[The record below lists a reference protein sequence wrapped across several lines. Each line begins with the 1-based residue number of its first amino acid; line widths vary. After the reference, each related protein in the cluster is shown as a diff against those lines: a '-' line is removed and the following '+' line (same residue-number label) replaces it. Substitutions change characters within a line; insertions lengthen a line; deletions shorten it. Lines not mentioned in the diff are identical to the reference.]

1 MQTRSQTR
9 NLLLALANALT
20 NTPTKEVTK
29 KDPPTKDPPTKDP
42 PTKDPPTKDP
52 PMKVLPMRI
61 LPDTIKNVSYESEY
75 TLYMPQYLQ
84 KPLYDVDIDFDEAS
98 EAWRANKISIGNGQ
112 YKYKKRVKF

>member
-9 NLLLALANALT
+9 NLLLAQAQAL
-20 NTPTKEVTK
+20 E
-29 KDPPTKDPPTKDP
+29 
-42 PTKDPPTKDP
+42 
-52 PMKVLPMRI
+52 PMKVLEPTKVLVPTKVLEPRI
-61 LPDTIKNVSYESEY
+61 LPETIKNVSYDSEY
-75 TLYMPQYLQ
+75 TLYMPKYLQ

>member
-9 NLLLALANALT
+9 NLLLAQALEKA
-20 NTPTKEVTK
+20 PTKVLEST
-29 KDPPTKDPPTKDP
+29 
-42 PTKDPPTKDP
+42 
-52 PMKVLPMRI
+52 KVLAKVLESTKVLETRI
-61 LPDTIKNVSYESEY
+61 LPDTIKNVFYESEH

-98 EAWRANKISIGNGQ
+98 EAWRSNKISIGNGQ

>member
-9 NLLLALANALT
+9 KLLLAEAQVQVLEKA
-20 NTPTKEVTK
+20 PTKVLAKVLE
-29 KDPPTKDPPTKDP
+29 PTK
-42 PTKDPPTKDP
+42 
-52 PMKVLPMRI
+52 VLEPRI

-75 TLYMPQYLQ
+75 TLYMPQYLK